1 MTTTARTSRCL
12 TRYLAGSALA
22 LGLALGSAAVANAL
36 PEWDIGA
43 YDRCVARIPN
53 DVLLS
58 GNYTDAVHECCLK
71 TGGIWDG
78 TKSENSCVAPPAER
92 SGRNPL
98 PSDAPTHVIQ
108 PLPLPGPPGN
118 IGSAPGGVLTSS
130 P

>member
-1 MTTTARTSRCL
+1 MTTRTPTSTRL
-12 TRYLAGSALA
+12 TRYLAGPALA
-22 LGLALGSAAVANAL
+22 LGLAIGSAAVANAL

-53 DVLLS
+53 EVLLS

-78 TKSENSCVAPPAER
+78 TKSENSCVAPPAEQ
-92 SGRNPL
+92 SGRIPL
-98 PSDAPTHVIQ
+98 PTVVPSHVMQ
-108 PLPLPGPPGN
+108 PSPLPGPPRD
-118 IGSAPGGVLTSS
+118 IGQAPGGVLTLT